1 MIVECIT
8 TPWRDVVGRDVTVG
22 NHYKV
27 VETNYDDDEYLL
39 IDDTG
44 YQWWYCTSHFKEIE
58 DSNMEDRVGRLL
70 VAEFKKNNVNFDQ
83 SYREDYVDDTFTDV
97 LKSVMGVVNKL
108 KTK

>member
-8 TPWRDVVGRDVTVG
+8 KPWKDVVGRDVTVG

-27 VETNYDDDEYLL
+27 AETNYDDEYLL

-44 YQWWYCTSHFKEIE
+44 YQWWYCASHFKEIE
-58 DSNMEDRVGRLL
+58 EKDIPLSLTRRDLYINLIDFMNKNYL
-70 VAEFKKNNVNFDQ
+70 KKELDADMV
-83 SYREDYVDDTFTDV
+83 VDDYIAN
-97 LKSVMGVVNKL
+97 NKL